1 VIRIKI
7 PCKSGIRILKQH
19 SVVFLAFIHPN
30 PILPFFEV
38 LCKKPQFEKQST
50 LLDQRLQALQ
60 EECKGKL
67 NVAQYQIEAQSK
79 EIFDLRNMKGDA
91 EKRAAVAE
99 AHAEDRANQ
108 IALLLGQIEDLKEE
122 KSGLRSMLD
131 SALKDRNEAEE
142 KAATLE
148 IRLKEKR

>member
-1 VIRIKI
+1 LELWV
-7 PCKSGIRILKQH
+7 PPSEHILK
-19 SVVFLAFIHPN
+19 FLI
-30 PILPFFEV
+30 
-38 LCKKPQFEKQST
+38 
-50 LLDQRLQALQ
+50 Q

-67 NVAQYQIEAQSK
+67 NVAHHQIEAQSK
-79 EIFDLRNMKGDA
+79 EISDLRNMKGDA

-131 SALKDRNEAEE
+131 SALKDRNEAEK

-148 IRLKEKR
+148 ARLKEKR